1 MNENT
6 RILLGVFA
14 GMAAGA
20 ALGLLLAPEKGSDT
34 RDDLSLSIKD
44 LGYNIQEGTEN
55 KISHLGNIKDRL
67 SNAISESFDRDD
79 YSDHVEHV

>member
-14 GMAAGA
+14 GLAAGA

-34 RDDLSLSIKD
+34 RDDVSLSLKD
-44 LGYNIQEGTEN
+44 LGHNLQDGAEN
-55 KISHLGNIKDRL
+55 KMDHLGNIKDRL
-67 SNAISESFDRDD
+67 SNAISLGFDQDD
-79 YSDHVEHV
+79 YNDHVEHV

>member
-14 GMAAGA
+14 GLAAGA
-20 ALGLLLAPEKGSDT
+20 ALGLLLAPEKGTDT
-34 RDDLSLSIKD
+34 RDELSLSLKD
-44 LGYNIQEGTEN
+44 LGHSLQDGAEN
-55 KISHLGNIKDRL
+55 KINHLGNIKDRL
-67 SNAISESFDRDD
+67 SNAISTSFDRDD